1 MYIMQ
6 TIVLF
11 ISQQQYAALVRGY
24 AWVSVLRLLWSSS
37 SSRTVPSSVC
47 STPRAL
53 PSVADRLRGGGVL
66 AVLHVPCIFSGFF
79 LGGGGGVARW

>member
-53 PSVADRLRGGGVL
+53 PSVADRWGG
-66 AVLHVPCIFSGFF
+66 
-79 LGGGGGVARW
+79 GGGGGVARCPTCSLHLFRVLGGGVARW